1 MIFVFSNL
9 QKTNLFF
16 DRILPVKWVI
26 ICLIWSI
33 LEDRAEIYQK
43 RLEDTKISF
52 WDCTFWE
59 KWHSEKLILKILSC
73 LDILCLNRYLRLAC
87 FLLSSAS
94 QSGLLAGSP
103 EPSELSIVSAPI
115 LPPPGGV
122 VAVGTGSG
130 SDGLL
135 PPAELP
141 EVFSEAAEDLVFESS
156 EARRVPFLSPL
167 EDERLPRASCKRNN
181 RYVKSLI
188 STCLV

>member
-1 MIFVFSNL
+1 M
-9 QKTNLFF
+9 
-16 DRILPVKWVI
+16 
-26 ICLIWSI
+26 
-33 LEDRAEIYQK
+33 
-43 RLEDTKISF
+43 
-52 WDCTFWE
+52 
-59 KWHSEKLILKILSC
+59 
-73 LDILCLNRYLRLAC
+73 
-87 FLLSSAS
+87 
-94 QSGLLAGSP
+94 AGSP

-122 VAVGTGSG
+122 VAAAANTVGTGSG